1 MFVCGTFGFLVGC
14 FRFAQGL
21 RREFPLLFLAYY
33 GLQLHTLVKT
43 VQVSFVFD
51 VFPDVVLH
59 VALKTHLVGAT
70 VNAPE
75 KLSPIGFFSAQD
87 TLL

>member
-1 MFVCGTFGFLVGC
+1 MFVCVAFSFLVGC
-14 FRFAQGL
+14 FRFAQGS
-21 RREFPLLFLAYY
+21 RRDFPLLFFAYY
-33 GLQLHTLVKT
+33 GLQLHKLVET

-51 VFPDVVLH
+51 VFPNVVLQ
-59 VALKTHLVGAT
+59 VALRTHLVGAT